1 MGLLDVGKLMSEYKQ
16 VNKLE
21 EGRKLV
27 DKWSAVGLLEGLDT
41 ADEFKLIGMARL
53 LENQAKRIIDET
65 SNTGTTANAEAWS
78 DVALPLV
85 RRTFGKIVAQ
95 DLMSV
100 QPMSLPSGLVFWLY
114 FNFGTG
120 KPTNSALYTSGV
132 QMHGNVSSSTISGSA
147 MGNLY
152 DWNYSYTKN
161 YVSASSVT
169 VTSATASWSD
179 FHFDSDLSASI
190 SAAPGNFKKYTMA
203 WSALTRPD
211 KEAVKAIT
219 VSDTAVPTLYQRFF
233 TQDATNAYLIGS
245 GAVDASLSTVE
256 YLQQTTQDWRGDFEA
271 GQSGIGA
278 IPEVDVALRSEAIS
292 VNTRKLKAVW
302 TPEIAQDL
310 NAYQSIDA
318 EAELTNV
325 ISEFMAMEIDMELL
339 DMLWSNALITDFW
352 SAKVGAY
359 CDSLTGA
366 YVSNAP
372 VFYGTQMEW
381 YQTLIQKL
389 TKVSNEIHKRTLRGG
404 ANWIV
409 VGTTIATI
417 LESMKPGFIADTQS
431 SESTEYAMGLERVG
445 TLNQKWTVYK
455 NPYFDEHAILMG
467 FRGGSFLETGAAYLP
482 YIPLISTPL
491 LYDPDDF
498 TPRKGIMTRYAKKLL
513 RAEFYGKIIVRDLN
527 LV

>member
-1 MGLLDVGKLMSEYKQ
+1 M
-16 VNKLE
+16 
-21 EGRKLV
+21 
-27 DKWSAVGLLEGLDT
+27 
-41 ADEFKLIGMARL
+41 
-53 LENQAKRIIDET
+53 
-65 SNTGTTANAEAWS
+65 
-78 DVALPLV
+78 
-85 RRTFGKIVAQ
+85 
-95 DLMSV
+95 
-100 QPMSLPSGLVFWLY
+100 
-114 FNFGTG
+114 
-120 KPTNSALYTSGV
+120 
-132 QMHGNVSSSTISGSA
+132 
-147 MGNLY
+147 
-152 DWNYSYTKN
+152 
-161 YVSASSVT
+161 
-169 VTSATASWSD
+169 
-179 FHFDSDLSASI
+179 
-190 SAAPGNFKKYTMA
+190 
-203 WSALTRPD
+203 
-211 KEAVKAIT
+211 
-219 VSDTAVPTLYQRFF
+219 
-233 TQDATNAYLIGS
+233 
-245 GAVDASLSTVE
+245 
-256 YLQQTTQDWRGDFEA
+256 
-271 GQSGIGA
+271 
-278 IPEVDVALRSEAIS
+278 
-292 VNTRKLKAVW
+292 W